1 MILWVLEYELFGLC
15 DCVGWVVCV
24 CLKIDEFL
32 GFRRMMLISFMMLG
46 FFVLG
51 GFSILFA
58 NSSLI
63 SFPGLIVWALTK
75 LGRGDE

>member
-1 MILWVLEYELFGLC
+1 MGGGFL
-15 DCVGWVVCV
+15 VCV
-24 CLKIDEFL
+24 CLKIDEFW
-32 GFRRMMLISFMMLG
+32 GFRRMVLISFMMLG

-58 NSSLI
+58 NSLLI

-75 LGRGDE
+75 LGRSDG

>member
-1 MILWVLEYELFGLC
+1 
-15 DCVGWVVCV
+15 
-24 CLKIDEFL
+24 
-32 GFRRMMLISFMMLG
+32 MMLISFMMLG

-58 NSSLI
+58 DSSLI